1 MKRYYQ
7 AVLEHAWVLG
17 LCVLVAVAA
26 AGIYVAVTP
35 KRYSAQAEM
44 LIAPV
49 TGGEATLIS
58 LPILHSSGDPTRDVL
73 TASSLITTPQVAEAV
88 AKALQLDESPGDLL
102 DDVSA
107 TPVGQS
113 NLVAVEANASSAQLA
128 QRIANE
134 FTRQV
139 INTRGHAL
147 HQAIGAILPGL
158 RLQIAGLPVGE
169 RNGPGTLGEQLSQ
182 LEQLDRSPD
191 PTITLA
197 TAAGLPGGPSSPKVG
212 LSLVAGLLG
221 GLIVGLCAVLAL
233 HALDPR
239 LRREEQL
246 RELLRVPV
254 LARIP
259 REPTGRGRPLVPDE
273 LSFGALEGFKTLR
286 TMLTARAGGAPRA
299 YLLTGSSP
307 AEGKTTSSI
316 GLATALAQTGAR
328 VILIEAD
335 LRRPTISKALEL
347 PGIALGTEHVL
358 RGEAELAD
366 ALEQAPFAGVS
377 LQVLAVRRPG
387 AELADLL
394 SMRVAR
400 ELVEQARELADF
412 VVIDSPPLTEVSD
425 ALPLAKVADE
435 VLLVAR
441 IGTTRLGKL
450 SDLYEMLSGQDA
462 RPAGIVLVGGSP
474 ARGEGYYYAEPSTSP
489 PPLPSRGENG
499 GDRWP
504 HRVRGEEPLHSQR
517 H

>member
-1 MKRYYQ
+1 MEKRGIKRYQQ
-7 AVLEHAWVLG
+7 AVLEHAWVLA

-35 KRYSAQAEM
+35 KRYTAQAEM
-44 LIAPV
+44 LVAPV
-49 TGGEATLIS
+49 QGGEATLIS

-88 AKALQLDESPGDLL
+88 VAALHLDESPGDLL

-107 TPVGQS
+107 SPVGQS
-113 NLVAVEANASSAQLA
+113 NLVALEVEASSALLA
-128 QRIANE
+128 QKIANE

-139 INTRGHAL
+139 IATRSRAL
-147 HQAIGAILPGL
+147 HQAIGAILPSL
-158 RLQIAGLPVGE
+158 RLQIAGLPQSE

-182 LEQLDRSPD
+182 LEQLDKSPD
-191 PTITLA
+191 PTITAA
-197 TAAGLPGGPSSPKVG
+197 TKAGLPGGPSSPKVG
-212 LSLVAGLLG
+212 LSLAAGLVG

-246 RELLRVPV
+246 RELVRTPV

-259 REPTGRGRPLVPDE
+259 REPTGRDRPLVPDE

-286 TMLTARAGGAPRA
+286 TMLTSRAGGAARV
-299 YLLTGSSP
+299 YLMTGSSP

-335 LRRPTISKALEL
+335 LRRPTIAKALEL
-347 PGIALGTEHVL
+347 PSATLGTEHVL
-358 RGEAELAD
+358 RGEVELTE
-366 ALEQAPFAGVS
+366 ALQEAPAGMA

-441 IGTTRLGKL
+441 VGTTRLNKL
-450 SDLYEMLSGQDA
+450 SDLHEMLSGQGA
-462 RPAGIVLVGGSP
+462 RPAGIVLVGGTP
-474 ARGEGYYYAEPSTSP
+474 ARGEGYYYAEPPQQSDGWP
-489 PPLPSRGENG
+489 PRI
-499 GDRWP
+499 
-504 HRVRGEEPLHSQR
+504 HGEEPLPSSQR
-517 H
+517 Q